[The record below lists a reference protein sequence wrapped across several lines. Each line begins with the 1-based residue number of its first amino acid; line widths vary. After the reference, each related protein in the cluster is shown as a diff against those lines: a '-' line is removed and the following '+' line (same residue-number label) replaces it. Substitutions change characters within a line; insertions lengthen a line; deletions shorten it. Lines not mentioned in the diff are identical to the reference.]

1 MCRALIRLA
10 VGAVVL
16 LIGTSPAG
24 AQWTHL
30 GAATAYDVA
39 DAVLT
44 LHCGEAVVRIE
55 AVTDHVVRVRLAPN
69 GKFGRDFS
77 WAVMDSTPRGR
88 FVTSDEGPEHIRVS
102 TGALTVAV
110 QRTPCR
116 IEVRD
121 ADGNVLVSDD
131 PARGMAWRGAARA
144 AGETDA
150 PGASATPVR
159 VWQHLPDDVAVYGLG
174 EKSGPLNKVGRA
186 WTMWNTDA
194 PAYGPATDPLYKSV
208 PFFICARDGRYHGV
222 FFDNPWRTSFDFGQQ
237 ERNTLSFGAEGGE
250 LNYYVIAGS
259 NPKDV
264 VRRYTDLT
272 GRMPLPPRWAVG
284 YHQCRFSYYPES
296 RVREIAAT
304 FRAKR
309 IPCDVLY
316 FDIDYMDGY
325 RCFTWNDQRF
335 PDPKGLTD
343 HLHDLGF
350 HTVAIID
357 PGIKHD
363 PGYSVYDQGTELG
376 VWLTRPDGEVYVG
389 RVWPGESV
397 FPDFTDAQVRAWWS
411 ALFEPFLNHC
421 GIDGIWNDMNEPS
434 DFVGPNKT
442 VPLDLRHANQ
452 GAPASHR
459 ACHNVYGM
467 QMARATFA
475 GLEQAAPGRRPF
487 VITRATYAGGQ
498 RYGAGWTGD
507 NVSTWEHLRMS
518 IPMALNL
525 GVSGM
530 PFVGPDIG
538 GFVGGA
544 TPELYARWIQVG
556 SLFPFC
562 RTHTAWDN
570 PDQEPWSYGPEV
582 EAVARQALERRYAML
597 PYLYTLFEESAR
609 TGVPIMRPL
618 WMEFPQMRTWYE
630 DAVFMLGADVY
641 VVPVLLPEARAFTH
655 PLPPGVWFDLNTGLI
670 HGGGQRVRID
680 PDFNVLPMFVRA
692 GSVIPMQSPVQSTT
706 HIPDEPLILDV
717 WPFGES
723 GGRLYEDDAETT
735 AYRDGA
741 YRRTRFLC
749 RAEGDAF
756 TLTMF
761 ATEGDYVPPRRAPL
775 VRLHG
780 LPAAIESVACGTQ
793 RVVTEPGASPEDAH
807 FMTDGRLVDRPAV
820 AAPGEFRHDADS
832 NTWLVRMHP
841 DEGTPQILLVKL
853 APPTGISHTPVRFD
867 FTDAGGSIAQHSD
880 FLPPVSKDGTVRL
893 RVQSAWHT
901 YAELPRVRFSAD
913 ALTTCRIR
921 LATEH
926 TTRVG
931 LRFATEQDP
940 TLSDRPPIVFD
951 VVPDGE
957 LHDYTVDL
965 SGASEGAWTGTV
977 YWVRLDFPENVRP
990 GEVITLDDLSF
1001 EGPNVQSDSAGAAPP
1016 DSPTG

>member
-1 MCRALIRLA
+1 MSVFSFRQPLCVL
-10 VGAVVL
+10 VL
-16 LIGTSPAG
+16 LFGTSSVS
-24 AQWTHL
+24 AQWRHL
-30 GAATAYDVA
+30 GAATSYDLA

-44 LHCGEAVVRIE
+44 LYCGEAVVRAE
-55 AVTDHVVRVRLAPN
+55 AVTEHVIRIRLAPD

-77 WAVMDSTPRGR
+77 WAVLDPTSRGR
-88 FVTSDEGPEHIRVS
+88 FVTSQEGPEHIRVS
-102 TGALTVAV
+102 TGALTLAV

-116 IEVRD
+116 LEVLD

-131 PARGMAWRGAARA
+131 PARGMAWRRTAQPADG
-144 AGETDA
+144 T
-150 PGASATPVR
+150 GASATAVR

-174 EKSGPLNKVGRA
+174 EKSGPLEKTGRA
-186 WTMWNTDA
+186 WTLWNSDA
-194 PAYGPATDPLYKSV
+194 PAYGPTTDPLYKSV

-250 LNYYVIAGS
+250 LNYYVVAGDK
-259 NPKDV
+259 PKDV

-272 GRMPLPPRWAVG
+272 GRMELPPKWAIG

-296 RVREIAAT
+296 RVREIAST
-304 FRAKR
+304 FRKKR
-309 IPCDVLY
+309 IPCDVIY

-325 RCFTWNDQRF
+325 RCFTWNRKRF
-335 PDPKGLTD
+335 PDPKRLTD
-343 HLHDLGF
+343 DLRDIGF

-357 PGIKHD
+357 PAIKQD
-363 PGYSVYDQGTELG
+363 PGYFVYDQGTELG
-376 VWLTRPDGEVYVG
+376 AWLTRPDGETYVG
-389 RVWPGESV
+389 RVWPGDAV
-397 FPDFTDAQVRAWWS
+397 FPDFTEPKVRAWWS
-411 ALFEPFLNHC
+411 GLFPPFLKSC
-421 GIDGIWNDMNEPS
+421 GVDGIWNDMNEPS
-434 DFVGPNKT
+434 DFAGPNKT
-442 VPLDLRHANQ
+442 VPLDLRHANE
-452 GAPASHR
+452 GAPSSHR

-467 QMARATFA
+467 QMARATSA
-475 GLEQAAPGRRPF
+475 GLEQALPGRRPF

-507 NVSTWEHLRMS
+507 NMSTWEHLRMS

-582 EAVARQALERRYAML
+582 EAIARQALERRYAMM
-597 PYLYTLFEESAR
+597 PYIYTLFEEAAR
-609 TGVPIMRPL
+609 TGLPMVRPL
-618 WMEFPQMRTWYE
+618 WMEFPGMRPWYE

-641 VVPVLLPEARAFTH
+641 VVPILRPEARDFFH
-655 PLPPGVWFDLNTGLI
+655 PLPPGVWFDMNTGLI

-680 PDFNVLPMFVRA
+680 ADLNVLPMFVRA

-706 HIPDEPLILDV
+706 HVPDEPLILDV

-723 GGRLYEDDAETT
+723 EGSLYEDDGETT

-749 RAEGDAF
+749 RADDDALAL
-756 TLTMF
+756 TLH
-761 ATEGDYVPPRRAPL
+761 APRGNYVPPQRAPI

-780 LPAAIESVACGTQ
+780 LPSDIESVTCGIQTTPDSALAAGES
-793 RVVTEPGASPEDAH
+793 VHS
-807 FMTDGRLVDRPAV
+807 MTDGRRVEQSAIT
-820 AAPGEFRHDADS
+820 APGEFHHDADTD
-832 NTWLVRMHP
+832 TWSVRMFP
-841 DEGTPQILLVKL
+841 DIGQGQVLLVKL
-853 APPTGISHTPVRFD
+853 APPTGISDTPWEID
-867 FTDAGGSIAQHSD
+867 FANADDSIACHGD
-880 FLPPVSKDGTVRL
+880 ILPPVHEDGTVRL

-901 YAELPRVRFSAD
+901 YVVLPRARFSAD
-913 ALTTCRIR
+913 ALTTLKIR
-921 LATEH
+921 LATQH
-926 TTRVG
+926 TTKVG

-940 TLSDRPPIVFD
+940 TLSDRPPIDLD
-951 VVPDGE
+951 VVPDGQ

-965 SGASEGAWTGTV
+965 PRASQGAWTGTV
-977 YWVRLDFPENVRP
+977 YWVRLDFVEGVVA
-990 GEVITLDDLSF
+990 GEVITLDHLAF
-1001 EGPNVQSDSAGAAPP
+1001 EPGEQGV
-1016 DSPTG
+1016 